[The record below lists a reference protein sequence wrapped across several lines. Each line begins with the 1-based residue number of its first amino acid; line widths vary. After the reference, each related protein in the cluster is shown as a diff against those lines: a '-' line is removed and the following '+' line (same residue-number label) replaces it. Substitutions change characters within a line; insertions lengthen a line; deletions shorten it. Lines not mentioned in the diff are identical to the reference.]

1 MNNISHAYIFLGTD
15 EETTAKALK
24 LAQMANCENT
34 DLVPCGF
41 CNSCRK
47 IRSKVHPDLIHVYP
61 DGASIKIE
69 QVRKLILSLTE
80 KPVEGAKKIYI
91 LHQAHTMTPQAQ
103 NALLK
108 TLEDPIAQSIVILLS
123 NNLKQLIP
131 TVISRCQIQDFSQL
145 EIEPFLSVE
154 HRQKIAGILLH
165 TAKKTGLTEFGE
177 RVTELSEI
185 DERAEEILEF
195 IISLYRDV
203 LLAKTNGRAA
213 FINRDLKSV
222 IYNFASVLT
231 VGATLKALDLL
242 YEQLKAVKSRGNKNL
257 IWYNLLVGLE
267 EVV

>member
-15 EETTAKALK
+15 EETTKKALK
-24 LAQMANCENT
+24 LAQTVNCENT
-34 DLVPCGF
+34 DLAPCGF
-41 CNSCRK
+41 CTGCRK
-47 IRSKVHPDLIHVYP
+47 IQSKVHPDLVHVYP

-80 KPVEGAKKIYI
+80 KPMEGAKKVYI
-91 LHQAHTMTPQAQ
+91 LHEAHTTTPQAQ

-108 TLEDPIAQSIVILLS
+108 TLEDPISESIVILLS

-131 TVISRCQIQDFSQL
+131 TVTSRCQIQDFSQL

-154 HRQKIAGILLH
+154 HRQKIADILLH
-165 TAKKTGLTEFGE
+165 TTKKTGLTGFGGYV
-177 RVTELSEI
+177 RELSDI
-185 DERAEEILEF
+185 DAEAEEILEF

-213 FINRDLKSV
+213 FINQDLKPV
-222 IYNFASVLT
+222 INKYASVLT
-231 VGATLKALDLL
+231 VGSTLKALDIIH
-242 YEQLKAVKSRGNKNL
+242 EQLKAVKSRGNKNL